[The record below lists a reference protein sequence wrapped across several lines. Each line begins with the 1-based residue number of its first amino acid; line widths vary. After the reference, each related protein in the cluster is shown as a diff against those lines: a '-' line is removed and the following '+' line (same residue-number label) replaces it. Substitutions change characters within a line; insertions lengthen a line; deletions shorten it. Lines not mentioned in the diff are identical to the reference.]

1 MQQAAQAAAPEPV
14 KPKDIDPT
22 GTYSV
27 SLAYQGQPITVTLY
41 LGKSETGGW
50 TGSMSA
56 EGIPTIPLS
65 GVAVAGKKV
74 TAAMMSPDGAAVS
87 MEFTI
92 DGVDLAGSWKSA
104 TDGSQMAGKKLP

>member
-1 MQQAAQAAAPEPV
+1 MQQAAQTVAPV
-14 KPKDIDPT
+14 KDIDPT

-41 LGKSETGGW
+41 LAKAEGSDL

-65 GVAVAGKKV
+65 SVTVKGKTV
-74 TAAMMSPDGAAVS
+74 TAGMMSPDGAAVA

-92 DGVDLAGSWKSA
+92 EGSDLTGSWKSA
-104 TDGSQMAGKKLP
+104 TDGSPMTGKKLP